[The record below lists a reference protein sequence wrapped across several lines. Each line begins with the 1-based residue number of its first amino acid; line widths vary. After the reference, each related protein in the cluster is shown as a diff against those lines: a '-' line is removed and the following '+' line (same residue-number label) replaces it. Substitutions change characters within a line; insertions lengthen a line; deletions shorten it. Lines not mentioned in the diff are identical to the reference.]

1 MSEEE
6 KSKLAI
12 EMIAYL
18 EDEIEK
24 TLECRKNE
32 SFPMNRCMISSDV
45 KGIGCKII
53 NKLIYEL
60 NIL

>member
-6 KSKLAI
+6 KSKLAT

-24 TLECRKNE
+24 KLECRKNE

-45 KGIGCKII
+45 KAIGCSII